1 VSTPGFLADLL
12 ARLDIFLIWNVVLLV
27 LGSGITDSLPRGKA
41 LAGVLIVMALILL
54 AQAGLGMIGSGLGGT
69 VIQRPFF

>member
-1 VSTPGFLADLL
+1 
-12 ARLDIFLIWNVVLLV
+12 
-27 LGSGITDSLPRGKA
+27 LPRGKA